1 MTGSESKNS
10 SGRMIKPGLRERLKY
25 HFDNF
30 MSRGTLA
37 LISGLGIL
45 SRVVV
50 SFVRWE
56 LHTRRNKKPGYFI
69 TRLSVPVPPSGLKS
83 LFLA

>member
-10 SGRMIKPGLRERLKY
+10 RDRMNKPDLRECLKY

-37 LISGLGIL
+37 LISGLGVL
-45 SRVVV
+45 SLVIISAAGAV
-50 SFVRWE
+50 
-56 LHTRRNKKPGYFI
+56 I
-69 TRLSVPVPPSGLKS
+69 S
-83 LFLA
+83 LGGMLLAPAGST

>member
-10 SGRMIKPGLRERLKY
+10 SGRMNKPVCASEY

-37 LISGLGIL
+37 LIRGLGIL

-50 SFVRWE
+50 GFVRWE
-56 LHTRRNKKPGYFI
+56 LHTRRNKKPGDFI